1 MKKISFIFLLM
12 MACIMMLVYSCKKK
26 SDVSVDNLN
35 DQIVAQWEKVSDSIL
50 ATSKIPGM
58 LIGIWAPDRNLVWVT
73 GKGKSNVVTG
83 EKPDPSMKYRIG
95 SITKTYTYTVLLQ
108 LADSGKINLTDKLS
122 KYIPDFPKAD
132 SITIRMLCNHT
143 SGIFDYTS
151 TTQFMISLLTQPLK
165 KWTSQELI
173 DLVKTEPFYFSPGTN
188 FEYSNTNT
196 IIAGKIIEQITGN
209 SAATE
214 IQRRILNPLHLTN
227 TLYPSDNILPGSF
240 VHGYGW
246 GWESDTTA
254 LPDVSEAY
262 DPSLATDAGAMITDI
277 YDLKTWVENLYQGSL
292 LSPGMQAQRLTL
304 IPAPGEDCEEYGL
317 GIMFKINPPMWGHTG
332 TIYGYKN
339 WAGYCPSKNVT
350 IVISY
355 NATTSKPM
363 VLATRLMNIYLEA
376 VKK

>member
-1 MKKISFIFLLM
+1 
-12 MACIMMLVYSCKKK
+12 MMLVYSCKKK